1 VSFKMTGTTTYA
13 SNVYDGAQVDLPLS
27 FTGGTITVTS
37 GAAVPEP
44 FSAVIASLLLGGS
57 AARQWRKRR
66 QASRRPV

>member
-1 VSFKMTGTTTYA
+1 MTGTTTYA
-13 SNVYDGAQVDLPLS
+13 SNVYDGATVDLPLS

-44 FSAVIASLLLGGS
+44 MTAVIASLFFGGA

-66 QASRRPV
+66 QPSVRLV